1 MALRTLAMIHMLER
15 MHFLDRRRLAR
26 INSALM
32 FGLFGGG
39 LAACA
44 IGAFVY
50 DVGRWFSAW

>member
-1 MALRTLAMIHMLER
+1 MIHMLER